1 MYNAPAIAT
10 IVIDTLTI
18 PDLSPP
24 GTFIFDRIA
33 AIPANTPITPTTAPA
48 FLIILLSISNSEIFL
63 RANVANTKVPDK
75 EINENVISANL
86 DILLVSG
93 IPLLAIFVTIV
104 VITNNAAI
112 QPVIAYKAVIAFL
125 SLGPSIVER
134 T

>member
-10 IVIDTLTI
+10 IVTDTLTI
-18 PDLSPP
+18 PDLLPP

-33 AIPANTPITPTTAPA
+33 AIPASAPITPTIAPA

-104 VITNNAAI
+104 VITNNAAM